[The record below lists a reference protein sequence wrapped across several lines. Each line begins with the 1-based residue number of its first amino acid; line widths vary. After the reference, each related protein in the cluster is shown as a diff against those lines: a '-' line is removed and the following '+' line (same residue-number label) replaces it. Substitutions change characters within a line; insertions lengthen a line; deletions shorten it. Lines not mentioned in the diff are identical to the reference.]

1 MTLPVLVWFVLATIW
16 GSTWLFIKVGLEAG
30 LPPITFVGLR
40 FVVAVVPLVIWMVAR
55 RVRLPTSRADWRL
68 MTWTGLVTF
77 SLNYGLVFWGE
88 SHITSGLAAILY
100 STFPIMG
107 MAVAHVML
115 RDERLSARKVTGV
128 FLAVAGVTLIFAN
141 EIQLSG
147 RMAVLGSS
155 AIVLA
160 AGMTAYATVAIK
172 KSGSHI
178 EPVALSLVQMS
189 VGLIPMLAI
198 GIPLEGNPLRYDWS
212 PEAIV
217 AIVYL
222 GIMGS
227 SVTFVLLYWL
237 MQRMQVTRTQL
248 IPLWSTLIAVL
259 LGHVVLG
266 EGFGGRVLAGGSAIL
281 LGLLVATRPSPA
293 AIEKT

>member
-1 MTLPVLVWFVLATIW
+1 MTLPVFVWFVLASIW
-16 GSTWLFIKVGLEAG
+16 GSTWLFIKIGLDAG
-30 LPPITFVGLR
+30 LPPLTFVGLR

-55 RVRLPTSRADWRL
+55 GVRLPTSRADWWL
-68 MTWTGLVTF
+68 MIWTGLLTF

-107 MAVAHVML
+107 MTIAHVML
-115 RDERLSARKVTGV
+115 ADERLSARKVAGV

-147 RMAVLGSS
+147 RLAVLGSG

-178 EPVALSLVQMS
+178 KPVTLSTVQMT

-198 GIPLEGNPLRYDWS
+198 GIPLEGNPLYYDWS
-212 PEAIV
+212 AEAIV

-222 GIMGS
+222 AIMGS

-259 LGHVVLG
+259 LGNVVLG
-266 EGFGGRVLAGGSAIL
+266 EGFGGRVLAGGATIL
-281 LGLLVATRPSPA
+281 LGLFVATRPSRSRS
-293 AIEKT
+293 